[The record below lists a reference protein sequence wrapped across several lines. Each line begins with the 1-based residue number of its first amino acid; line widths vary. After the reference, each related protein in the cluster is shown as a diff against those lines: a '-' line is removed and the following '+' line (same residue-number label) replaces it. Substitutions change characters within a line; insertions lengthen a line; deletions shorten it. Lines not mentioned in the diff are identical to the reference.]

1 QAQTGLPEDIWGW
14 AVMHG
19 RHVNA
24 NYRLDG
30 ALCGSRPVPLQLL
43 EGSLLRRRLQ
53 VIAKHELVLNRHPD
67 DRIVPARVG
76 TIPLNLRPTVMTSD
90 LEAATYQMQAWLLI
104 GMIMLC
110 LCPCVGPLPLGLI
123 LAFLSWEDQD

>member
-1 QAQTGLPEDIWGW
+1 APIFDSRAQAQTGLPEDIWGW
-14 AVMHG
+14 A
-19 RHVNA
+19 
-24 NYRLDG
+24 
-30 ALCGSRPVPLQLL
+30 VPLQLL

-90 LEAATYQMQAWLLI
+90 LEAATSQMQAWLLI
-104 GMIMLC
+104 GMIML
-110 LCPCVGPLPLGLI
+110 
-123 LAFLSWEDQD
+123 